1 MGAIPA
7 MAMGKLLNP
16 RLTSSSHS
24 PFSLSPSS
32 CFPQCFPISSSSGT
46 FQLKGGARL
55 MRFASNVVTVMGGY
69 VVENPCKLCAF
80 QHVGSGSV
88 ERNDA
93 ASTGPLVK
101 PEDKGHGS
109 SKSRS
114 IRGSWD

>member
-1 MGAIPA
+1 MSWRILASCV
-7 MAMGKLLNP
+7 
-16 RLTSSSHS
+16 R
-24 PFSLSPSS
+24 FSTL
-32 CFPQCFPISSSSGT
+32 
-46 FQLKGGARL
+46 A
-55 MRFASNVVTVMGGY
+55 
-69 VVENPCKLCAF
+69 VEVPC
-80 QHVGSGSV
+80 SV